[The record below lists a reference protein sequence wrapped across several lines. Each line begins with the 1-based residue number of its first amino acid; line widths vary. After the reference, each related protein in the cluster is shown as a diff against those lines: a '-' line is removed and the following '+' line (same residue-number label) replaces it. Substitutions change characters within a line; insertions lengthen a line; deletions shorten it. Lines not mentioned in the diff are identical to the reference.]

1 MADNSNI
8 QLVTFQLGNEFYG
21 VDIFDVKEIQRLHEI
36 RPIPNAPP
44 FIEGIFK
51 LRRDI
56 LPVINLHRR
65 FNIESPELS
74 EEDRLLSGILILE
87 VSNNRIGIIIDKVLR
102 VVSIERS
109 RIQPPPE
116 VFTGIGTEYIEGVV
130 HQEDGY
136 LIVLD
141 VHRLFSPK
149 ELRQIE
155 RSIGK

>member
-1 MADNSNI
+1 MAEQDQL
-8 QLVTFQLGNEFYG
+8 QLVTFQLGNEIYG
-21 VDIFDVKEIQRLHEI
+21 VDIFDVREIQRRQEV

-56 LPVINLHRR
+56 IPVINLHRR
-65 FNIESPELS
+65 FHIPEPELS

-87 VSNNRIGIIIDKVLR
+87 IDRNKIGVLIDKVLR
-102 VVSIERS
+102 VVSIPHEKV
-109 RIQPPPE
+109 QPPPE

-130 HQEDGY
+130 QQEDGY

-155 RSIGK
+155 RTIAR